1 MKSNNKRRRQQQ
13 QRSTIPLAPPPTS
26 LSRKRARRTTTLF
39 HRLTRERDA
48 ALVGAT
54 TNSSTEVWDAQLAA
68 MGGRREYQR
77 ASQIS
82 TSFHSTS
89 KWVLGC
95 LVRNGWLYGIIPTT
109 TIHQQ
114 LPSDSPV
121 VATLNSDEATDSCSS
136 SSNKEDHRQ
145 ENRRPN
151 KKISRRPCRLLEVG
165 AINTELLDAGKRSST
180 DKPSSVKNKN
190 NGGQLIVRAIDL
202 HSMHEGIE
210 EVDFLQLPVPLERY
224 DVVVCSMVLNCVTTA
239 ADRGAML
246 ARFFH
251 FLRPGGLLYL
261 TVPKTCLN
269 LSPFMD
275 RARFEQMLQAVGLH
289 VEEHTKD
296 SPKVAFFVCR
306 RPESAEEPPLTVDA
320 KWKAAKVIWR
330 GKKYRNEFAVT
341 LCDEHV
347 SGRSLSFDKD

>member
-1 MKSNNKRRRQQQ
+1 MDFKAYTLAL
-13 QRSTIPLAPPPTS
+13 QREPFDEYTVREILDQF
-26 LSRKRARRTTTLF
+26 F
-39 HRLTRERDA
+39 HHGSA
-48 ALVGAT
+48 
-54 TNSSTEVWDAQLAA
+54 
-68 MGGRREYQR
+68 Y
-77 ASQIS
+77 I
-82 TSFHSTS
+82 FH
-89 KWVLGC
+89 
-95 LVRNGWLYGIIPTT
+95 
-109 TIHQQ
+109 
-114 LPSDSPV
+114 DSPQFHV
-121 VATLNSDEATDSCSS
+121 QFKRNVSDAMESTFGL
-136 SSNKEDHRQ
+136 
-145 ENRRPN
+145 
-151 KKISRRPCRLLEVG
+151 KISPFTDIFICGSAHLGFSAVPGDKFGREFIPESSDIDL
-165 AINTELLDAGKRSST
+165 AIINTELLDAGKRSST
-180 DKPSSVKNKN
+180 DNSSSVKNKD
-190 NGGQLIVRAIDL
+190 NGGRLIVRAIDL

-306 RPESAEEPPLTVDA
+306 RPESAEEPPLPVDA
-320 KWKAAKVIWR
+320 KWKTAKVIWR